1 MFHCGNNG
9 ALLVSRHHTLP
20 PVVATPEPSKPN
32 ETRRKRGIGSVWRK
46 RATDGSDEADE
57 IDDGPLPAPA
67 PRTSLSPPGTRGEAT
82 ERHIPFTSGKLS
94 ADTLK
99 IVLEAQEVTSN
110 DGTQS

>member
-20 PVVATPEPSKPN
+20 PVVATPEPSKPK
-32 ETRRKRGIGSVWRK
+32 ETRRKRGIVGVWRK

-67 PRTSLSPPGTRGEAT
+67 PRSNLSHPERAARRLSGTSPSPPASSAPTR
-82 ERHIPFTSGKLS
+82 
-94 ADTLK
+94 
-99 IVLEAQEVTSN
+99 
-110 DGTQS
+110 